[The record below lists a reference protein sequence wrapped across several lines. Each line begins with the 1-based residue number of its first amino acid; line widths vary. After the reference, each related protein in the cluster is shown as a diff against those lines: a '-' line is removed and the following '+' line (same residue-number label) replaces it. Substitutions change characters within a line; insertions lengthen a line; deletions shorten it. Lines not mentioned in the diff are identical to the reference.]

1 MNNVDDAVMD
11 EIETLAGTVDELQGT
26 VTALIGMV
34 EGITG
39 VAAAGSAD
47 DRPVPQLCF
56 RDVEQFV
63 TGFFLP
69 MYGWRVDGQRW
80 HWCPRWWDHAEVIWR
95 LETLWRSW
103 EAYRL
108 QATGMS
114 SWRLELD
121 GQLPLLLGQDGPM
134 VGCRRS
140 EDGLAA
146 RHEPGDTPVCDA
158 APDGWWD

>member
-1 MNNVDDAVMD
+1 MNDVDDAVMD
-11 EIETLAGTVDELQGT
+11 EIETLAGQLDDLQGAVST
-26 VTALIGMV
+26 LTAMV
-34 EGITG
+34 ERIAG
-39 VAAAGSAD
+39 VGPAGD
-47 DRPVPQLCF
+47 DGPVPQLFF

-134 VGCRRS
+134 AACRPA
-140 EDGLAA
+140 EDGLKAT
-146 RHEPGDTPVCDA
+146 HEPGDTPA
-158 APDGWWD
+158 AEPAPERWWD